1 MSIAHGIAHM
11 KIGLYNVRFDWR
23 YRQELYAWSSVGWL
37 KYEGVNAR
45 NVNNNK
51 NITMSRC
58 EFFMMIVRDTIFADV
73 QKKKSMT
80 HPTLYLFC
88 SPDRIESDSDLWDDT
103 VEVKWKEKE
112 RKPLSSSHVMMRL
125 GRNILLE
132 MGGGALPRVGSIMLS
147 RSYDI

>member
-73 QKKKSMT
+73 QKKNRW
-80 HPTLYLFC
+80 HILLFTC
-88 SPDRIESDSDLWDDT
+88 SALRIE
-103 VEVKWKEKE
+103 
-112 RKPLSSSHVMMRL
+112 
-125 GRNILLE
+125 
-132 MGGGALPRVGSIMLS
+132 
-147 RSYDI
+147 